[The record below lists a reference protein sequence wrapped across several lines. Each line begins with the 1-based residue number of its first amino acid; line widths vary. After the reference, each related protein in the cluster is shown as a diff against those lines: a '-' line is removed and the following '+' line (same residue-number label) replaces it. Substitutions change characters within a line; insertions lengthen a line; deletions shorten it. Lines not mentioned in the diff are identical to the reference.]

1 MKKNV
6 SINPTLK
13 NAAEKLRNVRKLNV
27 EVSDVMLDF
36 VEYMAE
42 IAKHVSPYKFDEPF
56 IPERMWS
63 LAMDAIDNIKSGNA
77 FPAVPKTLTNT
88 ETIKEIKNHKEEL
101 FKVIDKIASKEF
113 AENCRYLGNPIY

>member
-1 MKKNV
+1 MKKV
-6 SINPTLK
+6 SINPTLE
-13 NAAEKLRNVRKLNV
+13 NAPEKLRNVRKLNV

-42 IAKHVSPYKFDEPF
+42 IAERVSPYKFNQPF

-63 LAMDAIDNIKSGNA
+63 LAMDAMDNIKAASA
-77 FPAVPKTLTNT
+77 YLEVPKTLKNT
-88 ETIKEIKNHKEEL
+88 KTIKEIKDHKEEL

-113 AENCRYLGNPIY
+113 AEKCRYLGNPIF

>member
-1 MKKNV
+1 MKKV

-13 NAAEKLRNVRKLNV
+13 NAAEKLRNVRKLKV

-42 IAKHVSPYKFDEPF
+42 IARKVSPYNFDEPF

-63 LAMDAIDNIKSGNA
+63 LAMDATDNIKSGIA
-77 FPAVPKTLTNT
+77 FPAVPKTLTNA
-88 ETIKEIKNHKEEL
+88 ETIKEIKDHKEEL

-113 AENCRYLGNPIY
+113 AEKCRSLGNPIY

>member
-63 LAMDAIDNIKSGNA
+63 LAMDATDNIKSGIA

-88 ETIKEIKNHKEEL
+88 ITEIKDHKEEL
-101 FKVIDKIASKEF
+101 FKVIDKIAGSEF
-113 AENCRYLGNPIY
+113 AKKCRDLGNPIC